1 MRYFLDFEACRFN
14 NRIISVG
21 CVTETGAEF
30 YSLVKSCKASKI
42 DKFITALTGIT
53 SEMIAAAPSPDTVFT
68 KLYYFILQH
77 DDGNRP
83 EYYVYG
89 DSDMMFLKATLNTV
103 RDIKASICVQ
113 ALIGGLVDYSLTTKD
128 FFGLGQSIGLKK
140 AYLVVN
146 KELNDFV
153 QEHDALADAK
163 MLRSVAMNLPEACS
177 EADKARLAAIP
188 TQPKPFPKKTKVT
201 NPLWKEWLTSKPAD
215 RWHIETHADV
225 DHWKVKVVSPI
236 GLYTFFSSL
245 EDAALWVMWFNLA
258 SGFSPRKQ
266 NDIDTVIKNIRKNKN
281 FCGLTWYIKEDE

>member
-30 YSLVKSCKASKI
+30 YSLVKSCKASKV
-42 DKFITALTGIT
+42 DSFITALTGIT
-53 SEMIAAAPSPDTVFT
+53 PEMVAAAPSPDTVFT

-77 DDGNRP
+77 DDGCRP

-89 DSDMMFLKATLNTV
+89 DSDIVFLKATLETV

-113 ALIGGLVDYSLTTKD
+113 ALIGGLVDYGLTTKK
-128 FFGLGQSIGLKK
+128 FFGMGQDIGLKK

-177 EADKARLAAIP
+177 EADRARLAAIP
-188 TQPKPFPKKTKVT
+188 TQPKPFPKKKTVT
-201 NPLWKEWLTSKPAD
+201 NALWKEWLELDHPNMWLID
-215 RWHIETHADV
+215 THADV
-225 DHWKVKVVSPI
+225 NHWTVKAMSSD
-236 GLYTFFSSL
+236 GRSKYFNSL
-245 EDAALWVMWFNLA
+245 EDAAMWLIWFNLVHNC
-258 SGFSPRKQ
+258 SPRKQ
-266 NDIDTVIKNIRKNKN
+266 GDIDRIIKNIKKNKH
-281 FCGLTWYIKEDE
+281 FCGLFWYIKEEK

>member
-1 MRYFLDFEACRFN
+1 MRYFLDFEACRFS

-30 YSLVKSCKASKI
+30 YSLVKSCKISKI
-42 DKFITALTGIT
+42 DNFITSLTGIT
-53 SEMIAAAPSPDTVFT
+53 REMIAAAPSPDTVFT

-89 DSDMMFLKATLNTV
+89 DSDITFLRATLNTV
-103 RDIKASICVQ
+103 KDIKASICVQ
-113 ALIGGLVDYSLTTKD
+113 ALIGGLVDYSKTTKE

-146 KELNDFV
+146 KDLDDFI

-177 EADKARLAAIP
+177 EADRTRLAAIP
-188 TQPKPFPKKTKVT
+188 TQPKPFPAKCRTTEDSLWREWMNLPRSETWTCNTYADST
-201 NPLWKEWLTSKPAD
+201 NWRVKCMSIGKHTMYFRSIEEASWWLIKFGFV
-215 RWHIETHADV
+215 THA
-225 DHWKVKVVSPI
+225 SPK
-236 GLYTFFSSL
+236 
-245 EDAALWVMWFNLA
+245 
-258 SGFSPRKQ
+258 KQ
-266 NDIDTVIKNIRKNKN
+266 NDMNRIAKIIKSGHYFNLFFTVREEN
-281 FCGLTWYIKEDE
+281 

>member
-103 RDIKASICVQ
+103 RDIKASICIQ

-163 MLRSVAMNLPEACS
+163 MLRSVAMNLPESCS

>member
-103 RDIKASICVQ
+103 RDIKASICIQ

-163 MLRSVAMNLPEACS
+163 MLRSVAMNLPESCS

-225 DHWKVKVVSPI
+225 DHWKVKVMSPI